1 MSGYADRYFYP
12 GTATL
17 INHFGIKDPEE
28 LERVE
33 AFYSRLALRQ
43 PILPAIEFTS
53 DGLKQI
59 HHHFFHQIYPWGEFR
74 TVDMVKLLEPG
85 QPPVRFAPGA
95 HIARVEMPRFCG
107 ELRYDV
113 EVGRSFERLD
123 RKTFGYRAAVYMAD
137 LNHIHPFPEGNGRT
151 QRILLD
157 HMAARAGFRLHH
169 GRIVRDAWLAATID
183 SVGQDSRGGQFTP
196 HVKMTELIAEAVEP
210 AA

>member
-43 PILPAIEFTS
+43 PILPAIEFTP

-59 HHHFFHQIYPWGEFR
+59 HHHLFHQIYPWAGEFL
-74 TVDMVKLLEPG
+74 TVDMVKLREPG

-95 HIARVEMPRFCG
+95 RVARVEIPRFFG
-107 ELRYDV
+107 ELRYDM

-137 LNHIHPFPEGNGRT
+137 LNQIRRFRKAMAGPSVSCSTIWRRVRAFAFTTDGSSATPGWRRRSIPSART
-151 QRILLD
+151 RAAASSG
-157 HMAARAGFRLHH
+157 HMRR
-169 GRIVRDAWLAATID
+169 
-183 SVGQDSRGGQFTP
+183 
-196 HVKMTELIAEAVEP
+196 
-210 AA
+210 